1 MKGKTN
7 AFGSPEKK
15 RPIKWTD
22 VTLESTD
29 TWLIRD
35 STSCQSC
42 LRIVKPLF
50 TTTSHPSEGKFDMPT
65 NNKKSSQQY
74 IPKSALRCRP
84 RRRRTF
90 KLVTLLLG
98 LALVIGFLFNQNGEY
113 VRASQTEQEH
123 SPAQSDAIP
132 IIDWPNDQVRP
143 AIAYNKRANEYFV
156 TWQHQL
162 SADDDVWYIFG
173 RSLDYTGAPAAPPLA
188 ISESDA
194 LSHIAPDIT
203 YQDGSQE
210 YLVVWEYVWTET
222 DHDIYA
228 RRLDGNGDVV
238 GAEIPISIQE
248 NREGEPAVAANTT
261 NGGYLVT
268 WSQQIGSDDFGW
280 SQIRGQKLNAAA
292 TPEGDLIKIGL
303 SVYDQREPAL
313 AYDSRQN
320 RYLVVWQE
328 KNSKDDFDVMGQL
341 VAGNG
346 DLIGSAIVISGE
358 TADQIAPRVAY
369 NRDARQY
376 LVVWEDHSRDAEGA
390 WDVRGQRV
398 NEGGALVG
406 ARLPIAETYL
416 YHRLNPDVT
425 YKSEAGEYM
434 VVWENEFQTDDH
446 DIFQRRISS
455 DGSFADSARAVSN
468 SERFEAHPVIASD
481 NAGAFVVAWEQDRHD
496 EDKGV
501 DIYDTLV
508 QVSVTPTPDT
518 PTPTP
523 THTPTLTHT
532 PTPTPTL
539 TLTLTPSPTRT
550 SQPEPSVWLPMY
562 LR

>member
-1 MKGKTN
+1 MTFNKQFLN
-7 AFGSPEKK
+7 L
-15 RPIKWTD
+15 IY
-22 VTLESTD
+22 ST
-29 TWLIRD
+29 
-35 STSCQSC
+35 
-42 LRIVKPLF
+42 
-50 TTTSHPSEGKFDMPT
+50 
-65 NNKKSSQQY
+65 
-74 IPKSALRCRP
+74 
-84 RRRRTF
+84 
-90 KLVTLLLG
+90 
-98 LALVIGFLFNQNGEY
+98 
-113 VRASQTEQEH
+113 
-123 SPAQSDAIP
+123 
-132 IIDWPNDQVRP
+132 
-143 AIAYNKRANEYFV
+143 
-156 TWQHQL
+156 
-162 SADDDVWYIFG
+162 
-173 RSLDYTGAPAAPPLA
+173 RSLED
-188 ISESDA
+188 
-194 LSHIAPDIT
+194 
-203 YQDGSQE
+203 
-210 YLVVWEYVWTET
+210 
-222 DHDIYA
+222 
-228 RRLDGNGDVV
+228 
-238 GAEIPISIQE
+238 
-248 NREGEPAVAANTT
+248 
-261 NGGYLVT
+261 
-268 WSQQIGSDDFGW
+268 
-280 SQIRGQKLNAAA
+280 KL
-292 TPEGDLIKIGL
+292 
-303 SVYDQREPAL
+303 
-313 AYDSRQN
+313 
-320 RYLVVWQE
+320 